1 MRRVKITK
9 LPSKQRGGQGTAS
22 NGYNNSVP
30 EQLSNFGGADVRGA
44 MDNPDISTRRTLKSV
59 PRTEANV
66 EAEKGEVAYGDI
78 NGDKF
83 AELYVIGGKRHANG
97 GTPLNLPEGT
107 YIFSD
112 FRDMK
117 IKDPRI
123 LAMFEKIN
131 NKGKSKKAGGY
142 TPAELAKS
150 YDINKF
156 RGILQDPNSDKND
169 IMTAELMIKNYQMK
183 LGALALAAESKKNFE
198 QGIPEVSRPYMEKMG
213 IRDED
218 ILPAEQLQHEQS
230 ETAQYEQMEGPESQ
244 EDMMQQPM
252 AQKGGFLPAYQTQ
265 GQVNNPYYYSGFES
279 AYENAEDSASYR
291 RGFDSNIND
300 TYFSATGTPLGRS
313 VKSLYD
319 PFERGMDDGEQLAYE
334 RLQAKRSPIKGDG
347 YYTYG
352 KENRLYKKEGD
363 NWLINT
369 QEGSDQFTPLSKGD
383 VKKRTE
389 TLNKGANFY
398 APVDTYNKHREAVR
412 PKMSNGGQHQMPD
425 GSWMPGITHENYM
438 TMAQDGYQIPFDP
451 GMTIPQYGGSKNYG
465 NQNWF
470 DTNQDSNAMNY
481 TFGNPYKPI
490 EIGDPT
496 KRGFVN
502 SAILAIKQNK
512 KNRQLDNNPY
522 ERIPLGAFKMK
533 GQDKF
538 SFQDGGQLKKYQNG
552 DEVSNT
558 REILPE
564 EMTADELANTFA
576 GNKDVA
582 NLYIDI
588 NSAFSDPTFRRI
600 FVEQTKA
607 ALKEKERYQGKS
619 GGQGKTWEDQFG
631 AGSVDKLDP
640 EEIIKS
646 FVNHQKRNLAL
657 QAQGVDPRLYSD
669 SNGTLMTSAQ
679 VQNLT
684 YPGTSRKYTKEEAE
698 AKVKQLKDKGYTTLN
713 KTFSIL
719 KLPLGDARQSRL
731 EQATFHGYN
740 RMLDHKG
747 DYTKEEQA
755 LLEPWAS
762 DLQSGTADEPGETG
776 ERKRISPI
784 DSVYTNTTAGHLVG
798 RAVKKP
804 DETVD
809 ETVTDT
815 EDEVY
820 NPGLTDIQGAVDP
833 NDAPWWLQD
842 SINIAGSV
850 MDKSKIKDL
859 YPWAPTPDLEEVQL
873 MKTDPTREL
882 AALSERYGTA
892 ANAMASMMPGQSYAA
907 NLRGMSGAGD
917 IANTLARYNNQNV
930 QIDNQEQLTN
940 NSIRN
945 QENTMRQGV
954 AKQLYDDTMKTMA
967 NAQMQDLAFDREA
980 RGLLTQGITNKEQTN
995 ALNQMYPQYAVDP
1008 SIGGRMHFTQGKES
1022 LDPSKDKT
1030 FDWWFQQYKEQGM
1043 ADKDAINA
1051 AKISSGQS
1059 SFTNGYAGPDM
1070 EAIMA
1075 QYAQLGGFIS
1085 GYNTYPFEY

>member
-9 LPSKQRGGQGTAS
+9 LPQKRTGGQGTAS

-30 EQLSNFGGADVRGA
+30 EQVSNFGGASMRGA
-44 MDNPDISTRRTLKSV
+44 IDDPNIPTRRTLKPV
-59 PRTEANV
+59 PREEANV

-83 AELYVIGGKRHANG
+83 AESYVIGGKRHANG

-131 NKGKSKKAGGY
+131 NKGKAKKAGGY

-244 EDMMQQPM
+244 EDMMQEMPM
-252 AQKGGFLPAYQTQ
+252 QQY
-265 GQVNNPYYYSGFES
+265 
-279 AYENAEDSASYR
+279 
-291 RGFDSNIND
+291 
-300 TYFSATGTPLGRS
+300 
-313 VKSLYD
+313 
-319 PFERGMDDGEQLAYE
+319 
-334 RLQAKRSPIKGDG
+334 
-347 YYTYG
+347 
-352 KENRLYKKEGD
+352 
-363 NWLINT
+363 
-369 QEGSDQFTPLSKGD
+369 
-383 VKKRTE
+383 
-389 TLNKGANFY
+389 
-398 APVDTYNKHREAVR
+398 
-412 PKMSNGGQHQMPD
+412 GGQHQMPD
-425 GSWMPGITHENYM
+425 GSWMPGVIHNDYM
-438 TMAQDGYQIPFDP
+438 TMAQAGYQIPFDP
-451 GMTIPQYGGSKNYG
+451 GMTMPQYSGSENYG

-470 DTNQDSNAMNY
+470 DANQESNAINY
-481 TFGNPYKPI
+481 TLGNPYKPI
-490 EIGDPT
+490 QIGDRT

-502 SAILAIKQNK
+502 SAIMAIQQNK
-512 KNRQLDNNPY
+512 ENRQLDNNPY

-533 GQDKF
+533 GEDKF
-538 SFQDGGQLKKYQNG
+538 SFQTGGEREWNNNDYRPVNYTGPKGGFDDPINPDADLTQKQFNNLMHNLNYNNNLQVPSKMTENDFMRPATIPHYANVKPSTLRPVYMQDGGELEKYQNG
-552 DEVSNT
+552 NQVSNS

-588 NSAFSDPTFRRI
+588 NSAFSDPAFRKI

-607 ALKEKERYQGKS
+607 ALKEKERYQGKNK
-619 GGQGKTWEDQFG
+619 GQGKTWEDQFG

-646 FVNHQKRNLAL
+646 FVSHQKRNLVL

-679 VQNLT
+679 IQNLT
-684 YPGTSRKYTKEEAE
+684 YPNTSRKYTKEEAE

-713 KTFSIL
+713 KTFSDL

-740 RMLDHKG
+740 RMLEHKN

-755 LLEPWAS
+755 LLEPWVS

-776 ERKRISPI
+776 SRKRISPI

-804 DETVD
+804 DETV
-809 ETVTDT
+809 TDT
-815 EDEVY
+815 EDEPN
-820 NPGLTDIQGAVDP
+820 NPGVTNIQETFAP

-892 ANAMASMMPGQSYAA
+892 ANAMASIMPGQSYAA
-907 NLRGMSGAGD
+907 NLRGISGAGD
-917 IANTLARYNNQNV
+917 IANTLAKYNNQNG
-930 QIDNQEQLTN
+930 QLDSQEELTN
-940 NSIRN
+940 NGIRN
-945 QENTMRQGV
+945 QENAMRQGV

-995 ALNQMYPQYAVDP
+995 ALNQMYPQFAVDP
-1008 SIGGRMHFTQGKES
+1008 SIGGRMHYTKGKES
-1022 LDPSKDKT
+1022 LQPSKDKT
-1030 FDWWFQQYKEQGM
+1030 FDYWFQEYKKQGM

-1059 SFTNGYAGPDM
+1059 SSTSGYTGQDM

-1075 QYAQLGGFIS
+1075 QYRQLGGFIS

>member
-9 LPSKQRGGQGTAS
+9 LPQKRAGGQGTAS

-30 EQLSNFGGADVRGA
+30 EQVSNFGGADMRGS
-44 MDNPDISTRRTLKSV
+44 MDDSNISTRRTLKPV
-59 PRTEANV
+59 PREEANV

-83 AELYVIGGKRHANG
+83 AELYVIGGKRHASG

-131 NKGKSKKAGGY
+131 NKGKAKKAGGY

-244 EDMMQQPM
+244 EDMMQQMPM
-252 AQKGGFLPAYQTQ
+252 QQY
-265 GQVNNPYYYSGFES
+265 
-279 AYENAEDSASYR
+279 
-291 RGFDSNIND
+291 
-300 TYFSATGTPLGRS
+300 
-313 VKSLYD
+313 
-319 PFERGMDDGEQLAYE
+319 
-334 RLQAKRSPIKGDG
+334 
-347 YYTYG
+347 
-352 KENRLYKKEGD
+352 
-363 NWLINT
+363 
-369 QEGSDQFTPLSKGD
+369 
-383 VKKRTE
+383 
-389 TLNKGANFY
+389 
-398 APVDTYNKHREAVR
+398 
-412 PKMSNGGQHQMPD
+412 GGQHQMPD
-425 GSWMPGITHENYM
+425 GTWMPGAIHNDYM
-438 TMAQDGYQIPFDP
+438 TMAQTGYQIPFDP
-451 GMTIPQYGGSKNYG
+451 GMTMPQYSGSENYG
-465 NQNWF
+465 DQNWF
-470 DTNQDSNAMNY
+470 DANQDSNAMNY
-481 TFGNPYKPI
+481 TLGNPYKPI
-490 EIGDPT
+490 QIGDRT

-502 SAILAIKQNK
+502 SAIMAIKQNK
-512 KNRQLDNNPY
+512 ENRQLDNNPY

-533 GQDKF
+533 GEDKF
-538 SFQDGGQLKKYQNG
+538 SFQDGGQLEKYQNG
-552 DEVSNT
+552 NQVSNS

-588 NSAFSDPTFRRI
+588 NSAFSDPAFRRI
-600 FVEQTKA
+600 FVEQTRA

-619 GGQGKTWEDQFG
+619 KGQGKTWEDQFG

-698 AKVKQLKDKGYTTLN
+698 AKVKHLKDKGYTTLN
-713 KTFSIL
+713 KTFSDL
-719 KLPLGDARQSRL
+719 KLPLGDAKQSRL

-740 RMLDHKG
+740 RMLEHKN

-820 NPGLTDIQGAVDP
+820 NPGLTDMQGAVAP

-892 ANAMASMMPGQSYAA
+892 ANAMASIMPGQSYAA

-940 NSIRN
+940 NGIRN
-945 QENTMRQGV
+945 QENAMRQGV

-995 ALNQMYPQYAVDP
+995 ALNQMYPQFAVDP
-1008 SIGGRMHFTQGKES
+1008 SIGGRMHYTQGKES
-1022 LDPSKDKT
+1022 LEPSKDKT

-1051 AKISSGQS
+1051 AKISAGQS
-1059 SFTNGYAGPDM
+1059 SSTGGYAGPDM

>member
-9 LPSKQRGGQGTAS
+9 LPQKRAGGQGTAS

-83 AELYVIGGKRHANG
+83 AESYVIGGKRHANG

-131 NKGKSKKAGGY
+131 NKGKAKKAGGY

-156 RGILQDPNSDKND
+156 RSILQDPNSDKND

-244 EDMMQQPM
+244 EDMMQQMPM
-252 AQKGGFLPAYQTQ
+252 QQY
-265 GQVNNPYYYSGFES
+265 
-279 AYENAEDSASYR
+279 
-291 RGFDSNIND
+291 
-300 TYFSATGTPLGRS
+300 
-313 VKSLYD
+313 
-319 PFERGMDDGEQLAYE
+319 
-334 RLQAKRSPIKGDG
+334 
-347 YYTYG
+347 
-352 KENRLYKKEGD
+352 
-363 NWLINT
+363 
-369 QEGSDQFTPLSKGD
+369 
-383 VKKRTE
+383 
-389 TLNKGANFY
+389 
-398 APVDTYNKHREAVR
+398 
-412 PKMSNGGQHQMPD
+412 GGQHQMPD
-425 GSWMPGITHENYM
+425 GSWMPGAIHNDYM
-438 TMAQDGYQIPFDP
+438 TMAQDGYQMPFDP
-451 GMTIPQYGGSKNYG
+451 GMTIPQYGGSENYG

-470 DTNQDSNAMNY
+470 DANQDSNAMNY
-481 TFGNPYKPI
+481 TLGNPYKPI
-490 EIGDPT
+490 KIGDPT

-502 SAILAIKQNK
+502 SAIIAIKQNK
-512 KNRQLDNNPY
+512 ENRQLDNNPY

-538 SFQDGGQLKKYQNG
+538 SFQDGGDLDWTNTTKYRPINYIGPKGGFDDPINPDTDLTQKQFNNLMHNMMMNNTRLVAPGKMTENDFMQTKLIPHYTWKNPPTLKPAIIPEPTVKASTLRPVYMQDGGQLKKYQNG
-552 DEVSNT
+552 NEVSNS

-600 FVEQTKA
+600 FVEQTRA

-619 GGQGKTWEDQFG
+619 KGQGKTWEDQFG
-631 AGSVDKLDP
+631 AGSVDKLDA
-640 EEIIKS
+640 EEIIKA

-713 KTFSIL
+713 KTFSDL

-820 NPGLTDIQGAVDP
+820 NPGLTDMQGAVAP

-892 ANAMASMMPGQSYAA
+892 ANAMASIMPGQSYAA

-945 QENTMRQGV
+945 QENAMRQGV
-954 AKQLYDDTMKTMA
+954 AKQLYDDTIKTMA
-967 NAQMQDLAFDREA
+967 NGQMQDLAFDREA
-980 RGLLTQGITNKEQTN
+980 RGLLTQGISNKEQTE
-995 ALNQMYPQYAVDP
+995 ALNQMHPQYAVDP

-1022 LDPSKDKT
+1022 LQPSKDKT
-1030 FDWWFQQYKEQGM
+1030 FDWWFQQYKAQGM

-1059 SFTNGYAGPDM
+1059 SSTNGYTGQDM